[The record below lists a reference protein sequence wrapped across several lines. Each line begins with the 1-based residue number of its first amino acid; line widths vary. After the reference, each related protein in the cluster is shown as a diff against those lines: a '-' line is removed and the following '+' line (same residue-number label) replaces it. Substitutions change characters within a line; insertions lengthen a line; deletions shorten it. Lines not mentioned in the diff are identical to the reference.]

1 VSDSRLRVAAVGY
14 LNARPLYEGLD
25 REPASQRMRLDCA
38 IPSEVVRR
46 IAESALLP
54 RQARCPMV
62 DAELPVLLIMRLAR
76 RDGRDGGI
84 GWAARLRGSRRVVIP
99 VLVLCRGAAG
109 CRTMGL

>member
-1 VSDSRLRVAAVGY
+1 MQNCR
-14 LNARPLYEGLD
+14 
-25 REPASQRMRLDCA
+25 
-38 IPSEVVRR
+38 
-46 IAESALLP
+46 
-54 RQARCPMV
+54 
-62 DAELPVLLIMRLAR
+62 VLLIMRLVR